1 MVQEGCIVLEGG
13 AFRGL
18 YGEGVLDALMQ
29 ENINLRCTIGVSA
42 GAMNG
47 LNYVSGQMERS
58 IRMNLKYR
66 HDKRY
71 VGRKALQNSEGLIGF
86 AFAFPQ
92 ADQEYPFDKKRFF
105 QFDRR
110 FIAVATNCET
120 AEPVYFEKDHCRDIF
135 QAVQASAAMPFI
147 SKMVWLEGYPYLDGG
162 CSDKIPFAWALR
174 EGYKNIIVVR
184 TRPLSYRKKTDS
196 ITRKLPLEKTIYRP
210 YPKFIKAL
218 KEMDANDNR
227 QCEALELLQEQKR
240 IYVIAPSQPVTVGR
254 LVPDL
259 EKLGSLYWMG
269 DYDTRRQMQ
278 DIRRYLKENGSIC
291 ILQKKDL
298 YSIWSMLLP
307 YRYRSFLLDAD
318 CGLN

>member
-1 MVQEGCIVLEGG
+1 M
-13 AFRGL
+13 
-18 YGEGVLDALMQ
+18 DALML

-47 LNYVSGQMERS
+47 LNYVSGQIGRS

-71 VGRKALQNSEGLIGF
+71 VGRKALQNGEGLIGF
-86 AFAFPQ
+86 AFAFHQ
-92 ADQEYPFDKKRFF
+92 ADQEYPFHKKRFF

-135 QAVQASAAMPFI
+135 QAVQASASMPFI
-147 SKMVWLEGYPYLDGG
+147 SKMVWMEGYPYLDGG

-174 EGYKNIIVVR
+174 EGYKKLSSCGRDRCPIVRKR
-184 TRPLSYRKKTDS
+184 TASPESCHWK
-196 ITRKLPLEKTIYRP
+196 KTIYRP

-218 KEMDANDNR
+218 EEMDVNYNR
-227 QCEALELLQEQKR
+227 QCEALEMLQEQKR

-254 LVPDL
+254 LEPDL

-269 DYDTRRQMQ
+269 YYDTRRQIQ
-278 DIRRYLKENGSIC
+278 DIRRYLKENESI
-291 ILQKKDL
+291 
-298 YSIWSMLLP
+298 
-307 YRYRSFLLDAD
+307 
-318 CGLN
+318 

>member
-1 MVQEGCIVLEGG
+1 MNKIYSGFHQLPHGNASTMVQEGCIVLEGG

-18 YGEGVLDALMQ
+18 YGEGVLDALML

-47 LNYVSGQMERS
+47 LNYVSGQIGRS

-71 VGRKALQNSEGLIGF
+71 VGRKALQNGEGLIGF
-86 AFAFPQ
+86 AFAFHQ

-120 AEPVYFEKDHCRDIF
+120 AEPAYFEKDHCRDIF
-135 QAVQASAAMPFI
+135 QAVQASASMPFI
-147 SKMVWLEGYPYLDGG
+147 SKMVWMEGYPYLDGG
-162 CSDKIPFAWALR
+162 CSDKIPFDWALR
-174 EGYKNIIVVR
+174 EGYKKIIVVR
-184 TRPLSYRKKTDS
+184 TRPLSYRKKMDS
-196 ITRKLPLEKTIYRP
+196 ITRKLPLEKTIYKP

-218 KEMDANDNR
+218 EEMDANYNR
-227 QCEALELLQEQKR
+227 QCEALEILQEQKR

-254 LVPDL
+254 LELDL

-269 DYDTRRQMQ
+269 YYDTRRQIQ
-278 DIRRYLKENGSIC
+278 DIRRYLQQDGSI
-291 ILQKKDL
+291 
-298 YSIWSMLLP
+298 
-307 YRYRSFLLDAD
+307 
-318 CGLN
+318 

>member
-269 DYDTRRQMQ
+269 YYDTRRQIQ
-278 DIRRYLKENGSIC
+278 DIRRYLKENGSI
-291 ILQKKDL
+291 
-298 YSIWSMLLP
+298 
-307 YRYRSFLLDAD
+307 
-318 CGLN
+318 

>member
-1 MVQEGCIVLEGG
+1 MNKIYSGFHQLPHGNASTMVQEGCIVLEGG

-18 YGEGVLDALMQ
+18 YGEGVLDALML

-47 LNYVSGQMERS
+47 LNYVSGQIGRS

-71 VGRKALQNSEGLIGF
+71 VGRKALQNGEGL
-86 AFAFPQ
+86 
-92 ADQEYPFDKKRFF
+92 KRFF

-120 AEPVYFEKDHCRDIF
+120 AEPAYFEKDHCRDIF
-135 QAVQASAAMPFI
+135 QAVQASASMPFI
-147 SKMVWLEGYPYLDGG
+147 SKMVWMEGYPYLDGG
-162 CSDKIPFAWALR
+162 CSDKIPFDWALR
-174 EGYKNIIVVR
+174 EGYKKIIVVR
-184 TRPLSYRKKTDS
+184 TRPLSYRKKMDS
-196 ITRKLPLEKTIYRP
+196 ITRKLPLEKTIYKP

-218 KEMDANDNR
+218 EEMDANYNR
-227 QCEALELLQEQKR
+227 QCEALEILQEQKR

-254 LVPDL
+254 LEPDL

-269 DYDTRRQMQ
+269 YYDTRRQIQ
-278 DIRRYLKENGSIC
+278 DIRRYLQQDGSI
-291 ILQKKDL
+291 
-298 YSIWSMLLP
+298 
-307 YRYRSFLLDAD
+307 
-318 CGLN
+318 

>member
-1 MVQEGCIVLEGG
+1 M
-13 AFRGL
+13 
-18 YGEGVLDALMQ
+18 ALHLPFLRQ
-29 ENINLRCTIGVSA
+29 IRNTRLIRNGFFNLTVA
-42 GAMNG
+42 
-47 LNYVSGQMERS
+47 
-58 IRMNLKYR
+58 
-66 HDKRY
+66 
-71 VGRKALQNSEGLIGF
+71 
-86 AFAFPQ
+86 
-92 ADQEYPFDKKRFF
+92 
-105 QFDRR
+105 
-110 FIAVATNCET
+110 FIAVATNCEI

-147 SKMVWLEGYPYLDGG
+147 SKMVWIEGYPYLDGG

-259 EKLGSLYWMG
+259 EKLGSLCWMG
-269 DYDTRRQMQ
+269 YYDTRRQMQ
-278 DIRRYLKENGSIC
+278 DIRRYLKENGS
-291 ILQKKDL
+291 
-298 YSIWSMLLP
+298 
-307 YRYRSFLLDAD
+307 F
-318 CGLN
+318 